1 MDKINNSN
9 KFSVVIF
16 AAGIGRRLG
25 KLGKRQPK
33 SLLKIKNETLL
44 ELLIKKLRILG
55 VKKISIIVGYKS
67 NLIIDLLKKK
77 KIMNINI
84 IKIKNFKKNGHSYT
98 WYQYKKYW
106 EKEKKNLLFCHADIH
121 FDIKFLRNIISSKKK
136 NIIGVR
142 KITKNNSNSQ
152 NLVVKTYKNLT
163 INKIDFLRN
172 ISNPSGEILG
182 INKFS
187 IESTKNLF
195 RFMDSFFRNNN
206 NKSLSWEFFL
216 DKYIHLKLD
225 EFHIIK
231 NQSFNWI
238 NINKFEDYKKAQT
251 LKV

>member
-1 MDKINNSN
+1 M
-9 KFSVVIF
+9 
-16 AAGIGRRLG
+16 
-25 KLGKRQPK
+25 
-33 SLLKIKNETLL
+33 
-44 ELLIKKLRILG
+44 
-55 VKKISIIVGYKS
+55 
-67 NLIIDLLKKK
+67 
-77 KIMNINI
+77 
-84 IKIKNFKKNGHSYT
+84 
-98 WYQYKKYW
+98 
-106 EKEKKNLLFCHADIH
+106 
-121 FDIKFLRNIISSKKK
+121 
-136 NIIGVR
+136 R